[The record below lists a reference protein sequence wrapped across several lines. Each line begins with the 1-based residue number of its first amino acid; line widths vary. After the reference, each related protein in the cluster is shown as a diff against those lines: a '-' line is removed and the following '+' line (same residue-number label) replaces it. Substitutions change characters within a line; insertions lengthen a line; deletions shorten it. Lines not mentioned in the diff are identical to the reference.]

1 MEYLQK
7 RNEQR
12 KRRGTGPAVP
22 SLPSFLLFH
31 KIAMKLSRSFLWLL
45 AIALALPTSA
55 FGHPVSLSDAT
66 IDLRREETS
75 VELQVLVE
83 ELTLHYEIS
92 ANGQGV
98 FPADEL
104 RQHAKSHAD
113 FLKRDLML
121 LDGEGGRLKCV
132 TTKIDTSAIRD
143 AGVPQTQLKNLTV
156 KYRLQFESIGE
167 TGFVTVSQT
176 FGGPKAILPSIM
188 DCLVLQTGV
197 LAEAP
202 AQLLSKQSLTVKID
216 WDSPPTP
223 PKNWKDLRQR
233 REKQLAER
241 LGIASY
247 AGLYSFI
254 YLTPHEVRHEVLIP
268 LLTLESWVPLKRR
281 DPDFLEVSEQ
291 QAARKKIESFF
302 IERNPVSI
310 NGQPVRAVVDRVN
323 FFGLDIR
330 DFAVNAKPR
339 KVGVHQA
346 RVGIIL
352 SYPVPGKAGSTCEL
366 RSAKLTWETF
376 GKHAGFLRSIVYA
389 HDEDPVEHFL
399 RPDDYTFE
407 WNAERKTPAFRVRPV
422 TAGKTKLN
430 RSEAEKVSTEL
441 LQNVY
446 RSFEFR
452 DEEAT
457 YDALATS
464 VDGRLLRTL
473 YLQVRKSLLVAEQ
486 GNARSRVREVKPVRS
501 KLLTSTPQKLELEF
515 TWETRGQVEHWGH
528 IHSREN
534 EYRAR
539 LSLAAREGAWKLVEC
554 RFLGQKRLRFQ
565 TKLRTRKQP

>member
-1 MEYLQK
+1 MQ
-7 RNEQR
+7 
-12 KRRGTGPAVP
+12 
-22 SLPSFLLFH
+22 
-31 KIAMKLSRSFLWLL
+31 LSRTYLWLL
-45 AIALALPTSA
+45 AIAFALPTSA

-66 IDLRREETS
+66 IDVRREETS

-92 ANGQGV
+92 ADGEGV
-98 FPADEL
+98 FPAREL
-104 RQHAKSHAD
+104 KQHAKSHAD
-113 FLKRDLML
+113 FLKRDLLL
-121 LDGEGGRLKCV
+121 LDGEGRRLKC
-132 TTKIDTSAIRD
+132 TATKIDTSAIPD
-143 AGVPQTQLKNLTV
+143 EGVPQTQLKNLTV
-156 KYRLQFESIGE
+156 KYRMQFESIAE

-176 FGGPKAILPSIM
+176 FGGPEAILPSIM
-188 DCLVLQTGV
+188 DSLVLQSGV

-254 YLTPHEVRHEVLIP
+254 YVTPHEVRHEVLIP

-291 QAARKKIESFF
+291 QAARKQIEAYFT
-302 IERNPVSI
+302 ERNPVSL
-310 NGQPVRAVVDRVN
+310 NGQPVRAIVDRVN

-330 DFAVNAKPR
+330 DFAVNSKPR

-352 SYPVPGKAGSTCEL
+352 SYPVPAKSGSPGDL

-376 GKHAGFLRSIVYA
+376 GKHAEFLRSIVYVY
-389 HDEDPVEHFL
+389 DEDPVEHFL
-399 RPDDYTFE
+399 RPNDHTFE
-407 WNAERKTPAFRVRPV
+407 WKAEQTTSAGAVRPV
-422 TAGKTKLN
+422 AAAKTKLN
-430 RSEAEKVSTEL
+430 RTDAETISTAL
-441 LQNVY
+441 LRNVY

-457 YDALATS
+457 YDALATT

-486 GNARSRVREVKPVRS
+486 GNARSRVRDVRPVRS
-501 KLLTSTPQKLELEF
+501 KLLTSIPQKVELDL
-515 TWETRGQVEHWGH
+515 TWQTRGQVEHWGH

-539 LSLAAREGAWKLVEC
+539 LSLAARDGAWKLVEC

-565 TKLRTRKQP
+565 TKLRTKKQP